1 MMRIRFNLLVLLI
14 ATLFVSCEVK
24 MPEDVIPQGKMEAL
38 LYDYHLAQSM
48 SSEYTSGDYKE
59 KLFFSYMFA
68 RHGVTQEQFD
78 RSMAWYNR
86 YPKHLQRIYANLEK
100 RVEAEVDKMSMNGG
114 VMEAGVNLEAA
125 YLAADTAELWTGS
138 RNRMLSC
145 TALDSYVSFGFDVP
159 DDSTFVAG
167 DSIVFTF
174 NAMFVSGG
182 LQDVSQ
188 MAHAALSFEYEDAT
202 VGGKGIFVAGNGEY
216 MVALVRNPDSRLKSV
231 AGYVYYYDTDTT
243 AVAKLLLN
251 DISLTRIHPTKRGSG
266 KGKK

>member
-1 MMRIRFNLLVLLI
+1 MRSRFCVLLLLV

-24 MPEDVIPQGKMEAL
+24 MPEEVIPQGKMESL

-78 RSMAWYNR
+78 SSMAWYNR

-100 RVEAEVDKMSMNGG
+100 RIEAEVDKMSMNGG
-114 VMEAGVNLEAA
+114 VMEAGVNLEAV

-138 RNRMLSC
+138 RNRMLAC
-145 TALDSYVSFGFDVP
+145 TALDSYMSFGFDVP
-159 DDSTFVAG
+159 KDSTFVAG
-167 DSIVFTF
+167 DSISLSF
-174 NAMFVSGG
+174 NAMFISGG
-182 LQDVSQ
+182 LQGVRQ
-188 MAHAALSFEYEDAT
+188 TAHAALAFEYEDGSTDGRGVDLAD
-202 VGGKGIFVAGNGEY
+202 NGEY
-216 MVALVRNPDSRLKSV
+216 TVAPSRNPDSRLKSV
-231 AGYVYYYDTDTT
+231 AGFVYYFDTDTT
-243 AVAKLLLN
+243 AAAKLLLN
-251 DISLTRIHPTKRGSG
+251 DISLKRIHPTKRGGG